1 MLWDMGSK
9 KSLIEF
15 LFKDKPLKLI
25 LALSD
30 GSPKNITQLY
40 RKVKTTYSHTLNL
53 LSVLYSLDIIEFK
66 KVGREK
72 QVKLTEKGEKLVEIL
87 KDLIREFY

>member
-1 MLWDMGSK
+1 MSGK

-30 GSPKNITQLY
+30 GNPKNITQLY
-40 RKVKTTYSHTLNL
+40 RKVGTTYSHTLNL
-53 LSVLYSLDIIEFK
+53 LSILYSLDIIEFK

-72 QVKLTEKGEKLVEIL
+72 QVKLTENGEKLVEIL